1 MGYYA
6 RPAKI
11 RREIAEL
18 PTHHHG
24 IKAPPP
30 RWTQTALRYILR
42 DIAIPISSNLSS
54 PIREDVMNIAITKPK
69 LGKEGVFWPRSI
81 TC

>member
-18 PTHHHG
+18 PTHHYG
-24 IKAPPP
+24 RKPPP
-30 RWTQTALRYILR
+30 LDAGRAAVY
-42 DIAIPISSNLSS
+42 S
-54 PIREDVMNIAITKPK
+54 
-69 LGKEGVFWPRSI
+69 LGYSDPNQL
-81 TC
+81 